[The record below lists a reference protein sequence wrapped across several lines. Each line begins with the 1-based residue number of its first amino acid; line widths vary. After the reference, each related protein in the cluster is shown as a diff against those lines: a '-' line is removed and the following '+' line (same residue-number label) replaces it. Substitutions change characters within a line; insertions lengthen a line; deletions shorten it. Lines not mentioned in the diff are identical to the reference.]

1 MAFYSPELKE
11 QIIQKMMPPNNQ
23 SIPQIHKETSIPL
36 QTLYSWRQSYRT
48 KGYIVPNQSKTADQ
62 WDTKTKLSVLM
73 QTAAMNQAEKS
84 EFCRE
89 RGLYSEQLK
98 AWQEEF
104 ETMNKPAAS
113 SAELAAQ
120 RKKNK
125 SLERELRRKDKA
137 LAETAALLVLQKKA
151 QAIWGMNEE
160 D

>member
-1 MAFYSPELKE
+1 MAVYSAEVKE
-11 QIIQKMMPPNNQ
+11 QVIKKMMPPNNQ
-23 SIPQIHKETSIPL
+23 SIQQVHQDTSIPL

-48 KGYIVPNQSKTADQ
+48 KGYIVPNQSKTPDQ
-62 WDTKTKLSVLM
+62 WDAKTKLAVLM
-73 QTAAMNQAEKS
+73 QTVAMNQAEKS

-89 RGLYSEQLK
+89 RGLYPEQLK
-98 AWQEEF
+98 AWQNEF

-113 SAELAAQ
+113 SAELAAE

-125 SLERELRRKDKA
+125 SLECELRRKNKA